1 MKGTYKVFDIF
12 RKRKTQNCQH
22 TFEGILMV
30 VDPILHST
38 KGRAEG
44 DEHTYDTK
52 RSGLSSQFE
61 YSRFGIGSSNDAGSE
76 RRLAKQRK
84 ESWCGWGRV

>member
-12 RKRKTQNCQH
+12 RKRKTQSCQH

-38 KGRAEG
+38 KGREQRVAST
-44 DEHTYDTK
+44 HTLQ
-52 RSGLSSQFE
+52 RGPVCLANASIQGLVLVRATMQVA
-61 YSRFGIGSSNDAGSE
+61 RDA
-76 RRLAKQRK
+76 
-84 ESWCGWGRV
+84 